1 MAQSDLVYWIDF
13 NKEALYK
20 SGQGVGSII
29 QRLGVETTSFHH
41 PKAWEGKAA
50 ESAAALDG
58 WG

>member
-29 QRLGVETTSFHH
+29 QRLGVETTSFRH